1 MKNMTF
7 SEMLKHMLRETG
19 MTQKQLANKL
29 NISEDNVSRYISGQR
44 QPRAER
50 FRKIIDALGYRI
62 VYVKK
67 RPNCGT
73 EEET

>member
-1 MKNMTF
+1 MKNMAF

-29 NISEDNVSRYISGQR
+29 NISEDNVSRYISGQH

-50 FRKIIDALGYRI
+50 FQKIIDVLGYKI

-67 RPNCGT
+67 RSDCGT
-73 EEET
+73 EEEA